1 MLRPTTHRQSKLQ
14 EKRAAVDYGGST
26 TPASGATWH
35 SKGDVKTLNYLVE
48 CKTTTKDSYRLF
60 YSDLHKITIE
70 AITEGKS
77 PLFEVEFSHYGK
89 SYVVLHKQD
98 FLEMKQRLE
107 YGS

>member
-1 MLRPTTHRQSKLQ
+1 M
-14 EKRAAVDYGGST
+14 Y
-26 TPASGATWH
+26 
-35 SKGDVKTLNYLVE
+35 TLNYLVE

-60 YSDLHKITIE
+60 YSDLHKINIE
-70 AITEGKS
+70 AITESKS

-89 SYVVLHKQD
+89 SYVVLDKED